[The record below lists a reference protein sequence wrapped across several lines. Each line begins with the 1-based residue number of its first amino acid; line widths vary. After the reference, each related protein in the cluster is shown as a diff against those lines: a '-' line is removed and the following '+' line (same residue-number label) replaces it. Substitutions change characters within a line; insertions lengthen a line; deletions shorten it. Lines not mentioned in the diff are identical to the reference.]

1 MYLTTDELLRAT
13 GAKLVRGGDNN
24 FGSVI
29 TDSRKLKSGCLF
41 IALKGERFNGED
53 FAIEAINK
61 DAAGVIVSND
71 CDPKNIPG
79 SGVVLAVDNT
89 LDAYQK
95 LAGVWRSKFD
105 IPIVAITGSNGKTT
119 TKDLTAAVL
128 SSLGSVLKTASNF
141 NNEIGVPQ
149 TLFELN
155 ENHRAAVV
163 EIGMRGLNQIRPLA
177 ALVRPTIGIV
187 TNVGETHIELL
198 GSIENIARAK
208 AELVESIEPGGAVIL
223 NADDENVLAMSAR
236 VKPGVKVMTFG
247 LKRDADIKGN
257 NLVTRRAST
266 TFTVDYNGKTYDAEI
281 PIIGRH
287 NVSNALAAIGAA
299 MSLGLNRQEIRAGLM
314 TLATTKM
321 RFEIIDRNG
330 LQLINDAYNASPAS
344 MRVAINTTA
353 EIAEGRKIAVLGDM
367 LELGDFAEDIH
378 RSIGSDLAEHG
389 FSVAVTFGRLGR
401 LIAEGARDAGIENI
415 FMANTHEEAAN
426 YLRSILA
433 AGDTILFKGSRAM
446 RMEKIIELI

>member
-177 ALVRPTIGIV
+177 ALVSSPT
-187 TNVGETHIELL
+187 
-198 GSIENIARAK
+198 SAK
-208 AELVESIEPGGAVIL
+208 LIS
-223 NADDENVLAMSAR
+223 NCSAR
-236 VKPGVKVMTFG
+236 SRTLLEP
-247 LKRDADIKGN
+247 KR
-257 NLVTRRAST
+257 SS
-266 TFTVDYNGKTYDAEI
+266 
-281 PIIGRH
+281 
-287 NVSNALAAIGAA
+287 SNRSNPAA
-299 MSLGLNRQEIRAGLM
+299 Q
-314 TLATTKM
+314 
-321 RFEIIDRNG
+321 
-330 LQLINDAYNASPAS
+330 
-344 MRVAINTTA
+344 
-353 EIAEGRKIAVLGDM
+353 
-367 LELGDFAEDIH
+367 
-378 RSIGSDLAEHG
+378 
-389 FSVAVTFGRLGR
+389 
-401 LIAEGARDAGIENI
+401 
-415 FMANTHEEAAN
+415 
-426 YLRSILA
+426 
-433 AGDTILFKGSRAM
+433 
-446 RMEKIIELI
+446 